1 MRRDKSHFFI
11 YKEADK
17 MKEMRYKGHPVS
29 SWRKLYE
36 QEFDRDTS
44 VESDKEFVNNHR
56 TWINNNLDPS
66 RHCLG
71 N

>member
-1 MRRDKSHFFI
+1 
-11 YKEADK
+11 
-17 MKEMRYKGHPVS
+17 MKEMRYKGNPVS
-29 SWRKLYE
+29 YQRKLYE

-56 TWINNNLDPS
+56 TWTNNNLDSS

-71 N
+71 NQRSLI

>member
-1 MRRDKSHFFI
+1 
-11 YKEADK
+11 
-17 MKEMRYKGHPVS
+17 MKEIRYKGHPVS
-29 SWRKLYE
+29 YWRKLYE